1 MKVSYFHHYL
11 IISFIVFYSCN
22 KSKRSYNDFEITIEK
37 KRIDSINF
45 EAKVIVSD
53 KSQIKSNDKVYILI
67 DSESKLDSTIRKIK
81 EDFLNNKEGL
91 K

>member
-1 MKVSYFHHYL
+1 MKVSCFNQYL

-45 EAKVIVSD
+45 EAKVIVRDNSD
-53 KSQIKSNDKVYILI
+53 TNSKDQVYILI
-67 DSESKLDSTIRKIK
+67 DSEAKLKPKIRNLK
-81 EDFLNNKEGL
+81 EKFLHNK
-91 K
+91 